1 MKSWIII
8 GSILAALAVIL
19 GAFGAHGLKTRLSP
33 EDLAIFETGVRYHI
47 IHALSIIIIGI
58 LGYHISSEILK
69 IPVIF
74 ITIGIFLFSGSLYI
88 LVLSGA
94 RWFGAI
100 TPLGGVGFIAG
111 WLLLAYNLWKG

>member
-19 GAFGAHGLKTRLSP
+19 GAFGAHGLKARLSP

-69 IPVIF
+69 TPIIF
-74 ITIGIFLFSGSLYI
+74 FTIGIFLFSGSLYI

-94 RWFGAI
+94 RWLGAI
-100 TPLGGVGFIAG
+100 TPLGGIGFIAG

>member
-47 IHALSIIIIGI
+47 IHALGIIIIGV
-58 LGYHISSEILK
+58 LGYHEPSEILK
-69 IPVIF
+69 VPVIF
-74 ITIGIFLFSGSLYI
+74 FTLTNSPVCDHDGSAGSKLI
-88 LVLSGA
+88 NAHKINTAAKVLIIS
-94 RWFGAI
+94 
-100 TPLGGVGFIAG
+100 PVSNSL
-111 WLLLAYNLWKG
+111 

>member
-47 IHALSIIIIGI
+47 IHALGIIIIGV
-58 LGYHISSEILK
+58 LGYHEPSEILK
-69 IPVIF
+69 VPVIF
-74 ITIGIFLFSGSLYI
+74 FTIGIFLFSGSLYI
-88 LVLSGA
+88 LILFQVA
-94 RWFGAI
+94 RRYYS
-100 TPLGGVGFIAG
+100 PGGNWIYCGVAFIG
-111 WLLLAYNLWKG
+111 L